1 MRRYADRLLVPLAL
15 SVAVA
20 LTACVD
26 IPGFFYDVRLP
37 RTPTSEDCLTLAHAI
52 TVRFPDIEV
61 KAATPHG
68 GNCGVFLRS
77 QHVWIYIG
85 AVREQNRL
93 GLQIR
98 PPSANVAAAE
108 IAQLAETQFP
118 NAVVVRVHPKQGLG
132 P

>member
-1 MRRYADRLLVPLAL
+1 MGRYADRLLLPLAL
-15 SVAVA
+15 SVAIA

-37 RTPTSEDCLTLAHAI
+37 RAPTGEDCLTLAHAI
-52 TVRFPDIEV
+52 TARFADIEV
-61 KAATPHG
+61 KDTTPHG

-85 AVREQNRL
+85 AVREQN
-93 GLQIR
+93 
-98 PPSANVAAAE
+98 ANVAAAE
-108 IAQLAETQFP
+108 IAQVAEAQFP
-118 NAVVVRVHPKQGLG
+118 NAVVVQVHPKQGLG